1 MQNRNPLSSASLRN
15 RLLVGVLLL
24 SALGFTVSDFV
35 AQNAMQ
41 KFLLQQVD
49 QQLLSVADGALL
61 RVDRAGIQSDSDDEN
76 SVAKVAATQAPLRS
90 VPSSVSITLLDP
102 FGNYVGGVGGD
113 LNSQEITDYVV
124 GTLPARAAEY

>member
-35 AQNAMQ
+35 TQNAMQ

-61 RVDRAGIQSDSDDEN
+61 RVDRAGIQSDSDDDDDEN
-76 SVAKVAATQAPLRS
+76 SSA
-90 VPSSVSITLLDP
+90 
-102 FGNYVGGVGGD
+102 
-113 LNSQEITDYVV
+113 
-124 GTLPARAAEY
+124 